1 MIEFKDFMDF
11 VDTIIEPMIIKNN
24 GRILKYW
31 LNKDANLYENYIEVN
46 VNGIQLFIN
55 DDEKEIFV
63 VEHFPA
69 SGSVTEILL
78 MKNCSFDDYYNVI
91 KTIYRIK

>member
-1 MIEFKDFMDF
+1 MVEFKDFMDF

-55 DDEKEIFV
+55 DDEKEI
-63 VEHFPA
+63 
-69 SGSVTEILL
+69 
-78 MKNCSFDDYYNVI
+78 C
-91 KTIYRIK
+91 